1 MMDTQFPL
9 ILGFDGAGRVEAL
22 GSSADRCAVGE
33 LVHGQFWGDAL
44 SRGTLAELVAVN
56 EHPSRGALELVPA
69 DLDLD
74 LAAAVPTS
82 GMTAVGAL
90 ERTVCRPGDTVLILG
105 ATGGVG
111 VRSRQHSPRSTATAS
126 MTSPEPIS
134 STANGSGGSAGGK
147 RPGNNCAPPMG
158 CSRHSA
164 CGDSP
169 DLFRSEL
176 ARSSG
181 ADFCPHR
188 MSGARLM
195 SSSCPPSDNA

>member
-22 GSSADRCAVGE
+22 GSSADRFAVGE
-33 LVHGQFWGDAL
+33 LVHGQIWGDAL

-56 EHPSRGALELVPA
+56 EHPSRGALELVPP

-134 STANGSGGSAGGK
+134 STANGSGGSPEEGGPGTTARRHGMFETFGMRRFAGPISFRARTLVRCGLL
-147 RPGNNCAPPMG
+147 PP
-158 CSRHSA
+158 
-164 CGDSP
+164 P
-169 DLFRSEL
+169 DERSEAHEQL
-176 ARSSG
+176 LSALG
-181 ADFCPHR
+181 
-188 MSGARLM
+188 
-195 SSSCPPSDNA
+195 